1 MKLATFTHDNRTRI
15 GAVAGDTLVDL
26 SVAAPRLPTT
36 MLAFLAAGSEAF
48 GAAKHAVDG
57 GQGRLALRD
66 VSLRAPIE
74 RPGKVLAVGL
84 NYADHIAETG
94 REKPEHPMIFNK
106 QSTCVIGTG
115 SPIHVP
121 RVSHAVDY
129 EVELAIVIGRRC
141 RHVPRSRASEVIA
154 GYCIMNDVTAR
165 DWQMR
170 VPTWTM
176 GKSFDT
182 HGPLGPWLTTADE
195 VGDPHA
201 LSIRTWVNSELRQ
214 DSNTKHLVFDCYNLV
229 EHLSSAFTLEPGDV
243 ISTGTPGGVGV
254 AMKPPRF
261 LQPGDVVKMEIEKLG
276 TLENPVIAEPADT
289 AFIG

>member
-1 MKLATFTHDNRTRI
+1 MKLVAFIHKDQARI
-15 GAVAGDTLVDL
+15 GVLTHEIVVDL
-26 SVAAPRLPTT
+26 SVAAPDLPRS
-36 MLAFLAAGSEAF
+36 MIAFLEAGPEALKAAQA
-48 GAAKHAVDG
+48 AVDG
-57 GQGRLALRD
+57 GHGRIAVQD
-66 VSLRAPIE
+66 VTLRAPIE

-115 SPIHVP
+115 AAIHVP
-121 RVSHAVDY
+121 KVSQSVDY
-129 EVELAIVIGRRC
+129 EAELAIVIGRRC
-141 RHVPRSRASEVIA
+141 RHVPKERASEVIA

-182 HGPLGPWLTTADE
+182 HGPLGPWITTADE
-195 VGDPHA
+195 VGNPHA
-201 LSIRTWVNSELRQ
+201 LTIRTWVNGELRQ
-214 DSNTKHLVFDCYNLV
+214 DSNTKHLVFDCNFLI
-229 EHLSSAFTLEPGDV
+229 EHLSSAFTLEPGDI
-243 ISTGTPGGVGV
+243 ISTGTPSGVGM
-254 AMKPPRF
+254 AMQPPRF

-276 TLENPVIAEPADT
+276 VLENPVIAEPDDT
-289 AFIG
+289 AFVG

>member
-1 MKLATFTHDNRTRI
+1 MKLATFTHDRRTRI
-15 GAVAGDTLVDL
+15 GVVDENTMVDL
-26 SVAAPRLPTT
+26 SVAAPGLPTT
-36 MLAFLAAGSEAF
+36 MLAFLAAGPEALK
-48 GAAKHAVDG
+48 AAQAAVDA
-57 GQGRLALRD
+57 GRGRIALED
-66 VSLRAPIE
+66 VTLRAPIE

-94 REKPEHPMIFNK
+94 RDKPEFPMIFNK

-115 SPIHVP
+115 APIHVP

-129 EVELAIVIGRRC
+129 EAELAIVIGRRC
-141 RHVPRSRASEVIA
+141 RHVPKDRASEVIA

-201 LSIRTWVNSELRQ
+201 LTIRTWVNGELRQ
-214 DSNTKHLVFDCYNLV
+214 DSNTKHLVFDCHVLV
-229 EHLSSAFTLEPGDV
+229 EHLSTAFTLEPGDV
-243 ISTGTPGGVGV
+243 ISTGTPSGVGV

-261 LQPGDVVKMEIEKLG
+261 LQAGDVVKMEIEKLG
-276 TLENPVIAEPADT
+276 TLENPVIAEPDDT
-289 AFIG
+289 MRI